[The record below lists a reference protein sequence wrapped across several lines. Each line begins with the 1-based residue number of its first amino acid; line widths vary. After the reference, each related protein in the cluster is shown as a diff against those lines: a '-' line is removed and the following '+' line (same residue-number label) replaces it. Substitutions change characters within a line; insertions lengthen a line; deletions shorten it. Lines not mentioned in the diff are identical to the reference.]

1 MESERTS
8 EFLAG
13 EAGQG
18 AEEGGAGGE
27 ETGQRKLVVSSR
39 RTGMTAGK
47 GGGTTQH
54 QQRRRQRQCRRQQR
68 RRRRRPPLRSKKH
81 TSEAPDK
88 QTNRPTT
95 PNDDGATRYC
105 SPTTMII
112 NDPVQKWVDCL
123 DVGHDAGGRAALARG
138 AVFVLARRRNKK
150 TKTKN
155 KQKNKKNKQ
164 PACRWSVCER

>member
-1 MESERTS
+1 VEGPHNINNVGDNDN
-8 EFLAG
+8 ADDNNG
-13 EAGQG
+13 GG
-18 AEEGGAGGE
+18 GGAHRYD
-27 ETGQRKLVVSSR
+27 Q
-39 RTGMTAGK
+39 
-47 GGGTTQH
+47 
-54 QQRRRQRQCRRQQR
+54 
-68 RRRRRPPLRSKKH
+68 KH

-150 TKTKN
+150 QKQKTKKN
-155 KQKNKKNKQ
+155 TKKQTTSM
-164 PACRWSVCER
+164 PLVGV